1 MIGVDKIGEIRRA
14 YFEQHRSIKEIVR
27 TLSVS
32 RATVRKVVRSK
43 QTEFKY
49 ERGVQ
54 PSPKLGDWV
63 EVLTEIL
70 ENEAKLP
77 KRERRS
83 TQRLFEELRGRGYDG
98 AHDSVHRFV
107 KAWRNERVR
116 VPVHAYVPMSFA
128 PGEAYQFDWSH
139 ETITLAGL
147 PLTVKAAHM
156 KLSHSRMPFVRV
168 YFRET
173 QELVFDAHDK
183 AFRFYGGGCR
193 PGAFANMKNA
203 VEGALAGKGGR
214 HHRPLLPMC

>member
-83 TQRLFEELRGRGYDG
+83 TQRLFEELRGHGYDG

-183 AFRFYGGGCR
+183 AFRFYGGAR
-193 PGAFANMKNA
+193 PRRTYDNMKS
-203 VEGALAGKGGR
+203 AGGPTFAGR
-214 HHRPLLPMC
+214 APPYNRPLLPMC